1 MHLSGCVKIDAL
13 DLDGLTNL
21 KVLDATSVNLGLVK
35 KDILALHKRRV
46 KVRGFSVRKMMRA
59 LRDQAKRRRRRRL
72 CDFCGRQGSIAE
84 PRLPVCYCGRRRY
97 CDENCQRAD
106 WEARHS
112 RLCEGTSEYQ
122 RILADAGFFREPDP
136 ADPDL
141 DEVPDQ
147 FGPW

>member
-59 LRDQAKRRRRRRL
+59 LRDQAKRRRQRRL
-72 CDFCGRQGSIAE
+72 CDFCGRQGGIDE
-84 PRLPVCYCGRRRY
+84 PRLPVCYCGERRY
-97 CDENCQRAD
+97 CDETCQRAG
-106 WEARHS
+106 WAAEHS
-112 RLCEGTSEYQ
+112 KTCLFGVFLTAEQIALLRRLEECYLHGLY
-122 RILADAGFFREPDP
+122 AM
-136 ADPDL
+136 
-141 DEVPDQ
+141 
-147 FGPW
+147 